1 MEQLQD
7 PYAALAP
14 HLAGTR
20 FSRIRYLAR
29 TESTNRDASALLGE
43 PGSGGLTIVAGFQH
57 AGAGRKGR
65 AWIAPPGS
73 ALLFTTILPEPL
85 PSTAL
90 WLVPFWSA
98 CVVWGALAE
107 LGVNTCAQWPNDL
120 LLGDRKLAGMLAV
133 SRVAGDRAFVG
144 CGIGINLRRYPNA
157 EREVSPPPAFC
168 DDIRPLEAPQLLAA
182 ILRSADAMLDAFERP
197 AALLRRWERIAE
209 IPGKRY
215 RLLPE
220 GESEPFEARALA
232 LETGGALR
240 VERSD
245 GSIVVVGLGDVR
257 ALR

>member
-98 CVVWGALAE
+98 CVVRGALVE
-107 LGVNTCAQWPNDL
+107 LGVTTCAQWPNDL
-120 LLGDRKLAGMLAV
+120 LLGGRKLAGMLAV

-144 CGIGINLRRYPNA
+144 CGIGINLRRYSNA
-157 EREVSPPPAFC
+157 EHEVSPPPAFC

-182 ILRSADAMLDAFERP
+182 ILRSADAMLDAFGRP
-197 AALLRRWERIAE
+197 AELLRRWEHIAE

-245 GSIVVVGLGDVR
+245 GSVVVVGLGDVR

>member
-1 MEQLQD
+1 MKQQPD

-14 HLAGTR
+14 QLAGTR
-20 FSRIRYLAR
+20 FSRIRYRAE

-43 PGSGGLTIVAGFQH
+43 PGSGGITIVAGYQS

-65 AWIAPPGS
+65 AWLAPPES

-85 PSTAL
+85 PSAAL

-98 CVVWGALAE
+98 CVVQSALAE
-107 LGVNTCAQWPNDL
+107 FGIATCAQWPNDL
-120 LLGDRKLAGMLAV
+120 LLDGRKLAGMLAL
-133 SRVAGDRAFVG
+133 SRVAGERAYVG
-144 CGIGINLRRYPNA
+144 CGIGINLARYPNA

-168 DDIRPLEAPQLLAA
+168 DDMRPLKAPELLAA
-182 ILRSADAMLDAFERP
+182 ILQRADALLGAFERP
-197 AALLRRWERIAE
+197 AALLRQWEAIAE
-209 IPGKRY
+209 IPGKPY

-220 GESEPFEARALA
+220 GAREPFEGRALG